1 MEHTNKNINKAQQV
15 SSDSLGASGG
25 TNSQDFEKLM
35 DGLIKSV
42 NSEGF
47 NLKNKKELILLGGD
61 TLKSAYKD
69 AHENSGNFNNTARTI
84 AMGATALIPY
94 GGAFISPLLGLLWPE
109 NVPNSENLIEKMKNE
124 LVKMM
129 DEKIQDFD
137 LDILRTDTKHLKKQL
152 VEFENIINGKKTES
166 FYTGSIEET
175 RRADVLQMNSDFDKL
190 LNRSRKENR
199 LIAELPIFTIVAVA
213 YLEFLHFMEK
223 NAKSTL
229 LKFDSTTIN
238 EKFITPLPI
247 RRTEYLNHVKKTYEE
262 GNKEF
267 EKKMKI
273 IAIKVLGKNNPK
285 PQDNLDRMTDVIA
298 DLRKQKKAFEHS
310 ISLRDF
316 DKEIKEATDFMNEYA
331 GLLHQKNQFY
341 NNTWGNEAFRLMV
354 KVGGWVKENGKW
366 YCFDENGNMLT
377 ELNQFGDKWYYFSP
391 EKTNQFE
398 KGEMVT
404 GWLDYKGYRY
414 YFSPEKT
421 NQYEEGQMV
430 TGFVHIKSATY
441 VFDLKGHMVTGWYNK
456 QYFSPEKTNKF
467 EKGQMVTGWLSFSA
481 DSAMSMILV
490 IGLRN
495 HISPDA
501 IIKKNEELKKQPAG
515 TKIWVYFSPGGQS
528 ISNTKQTIDGKMY
541 EFDKFGICLNP

>member
-175 RRADVLQMNSDFDKL
+175 HRADVLQMNSDFDKL

-238 EKFITPLPI
+238 EKFISPLPI

-391 EKTNQFE
+391 EKTN
-398 KGEMVT
+398 
-404 GWLDYKGYRY
+404 
-414 YFSPEKT
+414 
-421 NQYEEGQMV
+421 
-430 TGFVHIKSATY
+430 
-441 VFDLKGHMVTGWYNK
+441 
-456 QYFSPEKTNKF
+456 KF